1 MDRVSD
7 VQLDYRRLNN
17 VNFVVA
23 KFWMEIIER
32 EEEKLLSNIVVV
44 ICTIIIHIYYIL
56 FCFKIRNYLY
66 VARI

>member
-44 ICTIIIHIYYIL
+44 ICTIIIQYIL